1 MRTFLKTIPLALA
14 ALIFVAAPAGA
25 TEDPPETPD
34 PISEV
39 LTSENIT
46 VTITPDDPQPKDL
59 DGKDLCVDPATA
71 SLRLKQ
77 AGVGTNDGKFTLKF
91 STPDRWCTALKV
103 TAAVYKMPGNGE
115 AWPQTLTET
124 LEFRIKAAG
133 KYEVSFDLAAQC
145 SQFDVINGNDT
156 PEIIAP
162 IGEWHGPLLFPS
174 DVNTSFQNWDG
185 CPSAPPVTTPATTVP
200 APEAPA
206 PAPAAAELAFTGSRD
221 NLFWVGMG
229 LILLG
234 LILLSR

>member
-1 MRTFLKTIPLALA
+1 MRTLLKTIPLALA

-46 VTITPDDPQPKDL
+46 VTITPDDPQPKDI
-59 DGKDLCVDPATA
+59 DG
-71 SLRLKQ
+71 
-77 AGVGTNDGKFTLKF
+77 
-91 STPDRWCTALKV
+91 
-103 TAAVYKMPGNGE
+103 
-115 AWPQTLTET
+115 
-124 LEFRIKAAG
+124 
-133 KYEVSFDLAAQC
+133 
-145 SQFDVINGNDT
+145 
-156 PEIIAP
+156 
-162 IGEWHGPLLFPS
+162 
-174 DVNTSFQNWDG
+174 
-185 CPSAPPVTTPATTVP
+185 TVP